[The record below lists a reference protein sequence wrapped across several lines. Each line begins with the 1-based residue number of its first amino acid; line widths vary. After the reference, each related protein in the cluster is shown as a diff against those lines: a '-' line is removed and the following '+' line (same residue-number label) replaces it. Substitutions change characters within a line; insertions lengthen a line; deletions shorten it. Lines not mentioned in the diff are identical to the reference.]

1 MKRDAGDFMEKTF
14 AELYQEDKAKLKG
27 SKSPRKSS
35 TSAPSTSAA
44 VLELA
49 AVLDAQVF
57 PRVEARPQREILEI
71 IQLRCPMGINKSDL
85 TESKSD
91 VAEIYLRA
99 IRRDLSPRAN
109 AFGLRPGFAIDL
121 TIEKD
126 DGGDHW
132 DLSRKKDQDELR
144 MLQKVER
151 PLFLVGSPPCG
162 PFSPLQNL
170 SKHKRTE
177 EENQAILAEG
187 KTHLKVAC
195 DAYEERCRNG
205 RFFLHEH
212 PNQRL
217 AGKKIVCRGFAT

>member
-1 MKRDAGDFMEKTF
+1 M
-14 AELYQEDKAKLKG
+14 
-27 SKSPRKSS
+27 
-35 TSAPSTSAA
+35 
-44 VLELA
+44 
-49 AVLDAQVF
+49 F

-71 IQLRCPMGINKSDL
+71 IQLLCPMGINKSDL

-205 RFFLHEH
+205 RFVLHEH
-212 PNQRL
+212 PKPAASWQEDCVQRIRNL
-217 AGKKIVCRGFAT
+217 KGVYTVQSPMCKWKMLSEDSQGLGYVRKEEGSRST